1 MKAIALLVIW
11 MALWGEVSVA
21 NLVSGVVLVG
31 LLAVLFP
38 GTQGYGHR
46 LRPLG
51 ALRLVRA
58 VLWSLMVST
67 WRVALAVLRPTPDRV
82 RAEVVSVPLI
92 TRSPLV
98 AAVVANSITLTPGTM
113 TVDVDLTE
121 LTIQVHVLGRID
133 HEEFRRSIVA
143 LEQLV
148 IGAVGPG
155 IVR

>member
-21 NLVSGVVLVG
+21 NLVSGVVLIG

-51 ALRLVRA
+51 ALRLVIG

-67 WRVALAVLRPTPDRV
+67 WRVVLAVLRPTPDRV
-82 RAEVVSVPLI
+82 FAEVISVPLI

-113 TVDVDLTE
+113 TVDVDPID
-121 LTIQVHVLGRID
+121 LTIQVHVLGRAD
-133 HEEFRRSIVA
+133 HEEFRRSIIA

-148 IGAVGPG
+148 IGAIGPG

>member
-121 LTIQVHVLGRID
+121 LTIQVHVLGRVD

>member
-11 MALWGEVSVA
+11 MALWGDVSVA

-121 LTIQVHVLGRID
+121 LTIQVHVLGRVD

>member
-58 VLWSLMVST
+58 VLGSLMVSA
-67 WRVALAVLRPTPDRV
+67 WRVALAVLRPAPDRV

-121 LTIQVHVLGRID
+121 LTIQVHVLGRVD

>member
-58 VLWSLMVST
+58 VSWSLMVST
-67 WRVALAVLRPTPDRV
+67 WRVVLAVLRPTPDRV
-82 RAEVVSVPLI
+82 CAEVVSVPLA

-121 LTIQVHVLGRID
+121 LTIQVHVLGRVD

>member
-1 MKAIALLVIW
+1 
-11 MALWGEVSVA
+11 
-21 NLVSGVVLVG
+21 
-31 LLAVLFP
+31 
-38 GTQGYGHR
+38 
-46 LRPLG
+46 
-51 ALRLVRA
+51 
-58 VLWSLMVST
+58 MVST

-121 LTIQVHVLGRID
+121 LTIQVHVLGRVD